1 MSTYIPNSPALLDST
16 GQVIVQKL
24 QGIINALGGGGT
36 VIIEEYDSSVLRYPN
51 TNEDA
56 GLTYKVGDYCSY
68 NNSIYF
74 CNTAITWNSTTPP
87 AFDSTK
93 WYDATDDIVK
103 ELSKKPGLVFMNTGA
118 SGGFPEFIDLFGAI
132 GSHIIYNGGHSY
144 THVEGYGNKL
154 GVQNDSSKSAQNA
167 HAEGSGNTAA
177 GYAAHV
183 EGEQCKVTG
192 RDSHAEGNRTEA
204 NGQYC
209 HAEGY
214 YSIANGDYCHAEGN
228 SAYAYGD
235 YCHAEGYNTYAY
247 GNYAHVEGYANYSG
261 ESSSPKSY
269 YNGAYGH
276 VEGYS
281 NRNYGQYCHAE
292 GYCNYVGVSGN
303 TKYSSHVEG
312 QYCNNQGNYSH
323 VEGNYNYNYGDY
335 NHVEGSSNYSVYGS
349 YNHVEGGSNNL
360 DSAGGCQYNHIEGQQ
375 NRVYKNSTTNTNGY
389 YCHAEGVNNYIY
401 GGYANHAEG
410 NSNYIYGPTA
420 CHVEGQSCYA
430 NTFASHAGGQNSQAG
445 GYGRLDGAMGF
456 AHGMYVQ
463 TYNVCETAF
472 GYYND
477 SKDAKANISPYIASG
492 ISYTTGDKVRY
503 NGTIYEALED
513 IASPAGEFDPIKW
526 DAGSTP
532 ETYATNPTIFS
543 VGNGTA
549 NNAKSNA
556 FEVLQDGTGYLKNN
570 KRIIT
575 TEEVPDAPV
584 ADGTYTLQVTVSNG
598 QLTYAWV

>member
-1 MSTYIPNSPALLDST
+1 MSTTYPNSPALLDST

-51 TNEDA
+51 SNED
-56 GLTYKVGDYCSY
+56 GGYTYKVGDYCSY

-74 CNTAITWNSTTPP
+74 CNTPITLNSSTPP
-87 AFDSTK
+87 EFDATK

-103 ELSKKPGLVFMNTGA
+103 ELSKKPGIVIT
-118 SGGFPEFIDLFGAI
+118 SGTSPEFIELFGNV
-132 GSHIIYNGGHSY
+132 GSHNIYNSGHGFA
-144 THVEGYGNKL
+144 HVEGWSNTL
-154 GVQNDSSKSAQNA
+154 GVSNDSSKSAQNA
-167 HAEGSGNTAA
+167 HVEGYGNVAA
-177 GYAAHV
+177 GYSAHV

-192 RDSHAEGNRTEA
+192 RDSHAEGSRTEA
-204 NGQYC
+204 NGQYG

-228 SAYAYGD
+228 SAIAAGD

-247 GNYAHVEGYANYSG
+247 GNYSHVEGYANYSG

-292 GYCNYVGVSGN
+292 GYCNYVGVSGS

-349 YNHVEGGSNNL
+349 YNHVEGSSNNL
-360 DSAGGCQYNHIEGQQ
+360 DSAGGCQYNHIEGYQ
-375 NRVYKNSTTNTNGY
+375 NKVYKNSTTNTNGL
-389 YCHAEGVNNYIY
+389 YCHVEGMNNYIY
-401 GGYANHAEG
+401 GGYGNHAEG

-420 CHVEGQSCYA
+420 CHVEGQDCYA

-477 SKDAKANISPYIASG
+477 SKDNRADVSVYRNDTSYATGAKVKHDNDGIIYVAN
-492 ISYTTGDKVRY
+492 T
-503 NGTIYEALED
+503 D
-513 IASPAGEFDPIKW
+513 IASPSGTWDATKW
-526 DAGSTP
+526 DATQ
-532 ETYATNPTIFS
+532 ETYTTNPTIFS

-549 NNAKSNA
+549 SNAKSNA
-556 FEVLQDGTGYLKNN
+556 FEVLKDGTGYLKNN

-575 TEEVPDAPV
+575 TEEVPDAPS